1 MYDVVVVGAGP
12 AGSMTAK
19 TAAERGLE
27 VLLLEREME
36 VGVPDKCGEFLPSLQ
51 EMRRLA
57 PDVSDLEGLFDP
69 PNFCIVNRTKYVKF
83 VFPNEVEIAVP
94 FQGLVV
100 ERKLFDKHLTNEAAR
115 AGAEV
120 APLTR
125 VVDLLEGGGG

>member
-27 VLLLEREME
+27 VLLLERELE

-57 PDVSDLEGLFDP
+57 PDVSDLEGLFDWCGCASRELYIENCGEP
-69 PNFCIVNRTKYVKF
+69 
-83 VFPNEVEIAVP
+83 
-94 FQGLVV
+94 
-100 ERKLFDKHLTNEAAR
+100 
-115 AGAEV
+115 
-120 APLTR
+120 APGMIFLR
-125 VVDLLEGGGG
+125 